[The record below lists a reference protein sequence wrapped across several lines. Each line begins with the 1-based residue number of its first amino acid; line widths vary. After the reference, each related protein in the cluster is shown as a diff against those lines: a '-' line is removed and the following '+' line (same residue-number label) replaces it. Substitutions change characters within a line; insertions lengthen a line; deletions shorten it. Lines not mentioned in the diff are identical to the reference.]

1 MNSNDELRDL
11 WQQSAGEPAR
21 TGEDMLTLVIEK
33 TRKMDRQIASRNAR
47 ECLAAA
53 AVTIFFGW
61 LAIWHAPT
69 AIERIGWTIT
79 ALSGIWI
86 AFYILRFG
94 KGPGQPDRTA
104 SVMAYASVLAE
115 NYERQ
120 IRLLRSVKY
129 WYLLPIW
136 VGMAIGMTGVW
147 LRLHTPAW
155 VLAVKLGS
163 VTATFAFVWAL
174 NEWWGV
180 RYLKRLKAELPQSN

>member
-11 WQQSAGEPAR
+11 WQHPAGEPAR

-33 TRKMDRQIASRNAR
+33 TRKMDRQIASRNTR

-61 LAIWHAPT
+61 FAWRAPGF
-69 AIERIGWTIT
+69 IERIGWAIT

-104 SVMAYASVLAE
+104 SVMAYSSLLAE
-115 NYERQ
+115 NYDRQ
-120 IRLLRSVKY
+120 IRLLRNVKY

-136 VGMAIGMTGVW
+136 VGLAIGMVGAS
-147 LRLHTPAW
+147 LRTHEQAW
-155 VLAVKLGS
+155 VLAVKLSS
-163 VTATFAFVWAL
+163 VTATFAFIWAL

-180 RYLKRLKAELPQSN
+180 RYLRRLKEQLPRNN

>member
-11 WQQSAGEPAR
+11 WQQPAGDPAR

-33 TRKMDRQIASRNAR
+33 TRKMDRQIAIRNTR

-61 LAIWHAPT
+61 FAWRAPGS
-69 AIERIGWTIT
+69 IERIGWTIT

-104 SVMAYASVLAE
+104 SVMAYSSLLAE
-115 NYERQ
+115 NYDRQ
-120 IRLLRSVKY
+120 IRLLRNVKY

-136 VGMAIGMTGVW
+136 VGMAIGMVGAS
-147 LRLHTPAW
+147 LRTHEQAW
-155 VLAVKLGS
+155 VLAVKLSS
-163 VTATFAFVWAL
+163 VTATFAFIWAL

-180 RYLKRLKAELPQSN
+180 RYLRRLKEQLPRNN